1 MPHRAKFLALVSRR
15 EASISVEV
23 GPAERGSQGLAAH
36 TIFKPEPSNFV
47 MFDELIVSTSVFAA
61 AFGVSAFAGLATLLR
76 FSRKLS
82 KLAVVSSMLNA
93 GFLGLAISL
102 IWYQNYQK
110 AANIHGLIGMCVL
123 AGMGGSTI
131 TDILISLL
139 SGAGIK
145 IIINHERDR
154 DEVHRHSNNDDHG
167 STHP

>member
-1 MPHRAKFLALVSRR
+1 ML
-15 EASISVEV
+15 
-23 GPAERGSQGLAAH
+23 
-36 TIFKPEPSNFV
+36 
-47 MFDELIVSTSVFAA
+47 DEFIVSLSVFAA

-102 IWYQNYQK
+102 IWYQNFQRE
-110 AANIHGLIGMCVL
+110 ANIHGLIGICVL
-123 AGMGGSTI
+123 AGMGGSTL
-131 TDILISLL
+131 TDVLISLL
-139 SGAGIK
+139 AGAGIK

-154 DEVHRHSNNDDHG
+154 DDLHRHGENDHE